1 MPNLNI
7 PLTVTGT
14 DFITVLPDGTE
25 YKTSST
31 QHCNT
36 IGEKKRI
43 KWKFS
48 SIYADLS
55 GVNVYLQL
63 GLFQQGVVNS
73 PTPKIPLNYQGTFPS
88 GFAVGSIYD
97 KLGIPT
103 QVDDITINA
112 LPLRA
117 YNLTYNTWFRD
128 ENLQNSLTVSKTDGP
143 DADSLYT
150 LQKRAKRHDY
160 FTSALPWPQKGTAAQ
175 LPLGRTNRIK

>member
-48 SIYADLS
+48 SSYADLS

-88 GFAVGSIYD
+88 GLAAGDYQMSLVLPSGANANLNNNASVILRILTSSTFHIVVDFYQIYD
-97 KLGIPT
+97 EM
-103 QVDDITINA
+103 Q
-112 LPLRA
+112 
-117 YNLTYNTWFRD
+117 Y
-128 ENLQNSLTVSKTDGP
+128 QNV
-143 DADSLYT
+143 
-150 LQKRAKRHDY
+150 
-160 FTSALPWPQKGTAAQ
+160 
-175 LPLGRTNRIK
+175 